1 MAKSTKKFSLDQL
14 KKQDRMVIRV
24 GRDGNVDRVIFPN
37 PVSVGLDAKGLRSA
51 LTVEGG
57 IKINP
62 EVPSNTSSTL
72 YNNSGKLY
80 YDGKP
85 VLVTDSSGNLLYD
98 IDTSK
103 LTLTGDLIATNIS
116 GSLTHLSDGT
126 SYIKAGERIG
136 ITTGS
141 DGSITITASAQQ
153 SGIKSSATIIA
164 VESNGPD
171 ELNGATLIIQDADT
185 HTVTFTYDTSL
196 AMASPQR
203 VSATAYKIGAS
214 DVNTAAK
221 HATAIHTAIALAKT
235 NGDLNTT
242 SAVSGVYVSLTQD
255 SPGTSGNNTISG
267 TSVSRSEVTIN
278 GFTGGADGAGDT
290 TAQYLT
296 LASSTKLSNERVFTA
311 GTGISTTD
319 GGAGST
325 YTVAVNTSTVPLL
338 GSNNTF
344 TGTNT
349 FSGEIKGTHQLLAD
363 GTDAFIAGSNVQI
376 TKNSAGSITIAA
388 TDTNT
393 DTTYTGG
400 DGIKLVGNTFT
411 ADLKSS
417 SGLKIESGQL
427 SFEATDIAGLGLLD
441 DGSDRLK
448 VDVASNRGIG
458 FSNNQLVVNL
468 LDIGGSGLGVT
479 SDKLVIDDNIV
490 ATVSGSTFTGGVK
503 FDSGLTG
510 SLASL
515 PSGKSFIAGG
525 NDITVTTASDGQVI
539 ITSNASINNSYTAGQ
554 GLTVAGYQFSLR
566 TDITVTV
573 SSNKFVI
580 DGASAPTIAA
590 SKDGVYYFDV
600 SHSSNA
606 GKVLRFSTTKDGTHS
621 GGSEYTTGVASSGTP
636 GSINAYVQLTTNQA
650 TPDTL
655 YYFNAST
662 ANYGNAL
669 VTSPSSVGS
678 VTDSTTY
685 QGGVIFNQG
694 LTGSLQKLTSGET
707 YLRGTGAVT
716 VTTGANG
723 QVVIHS
729 DGDIASVTAAS
740 GLTGGGSSGAVT
752 LGIDNSVLATISGS
766 TFTGPTLH
774 SAGLSGSLTQL
785 TDGKSYIVG
794 GNNITVAS
802 SSNGQITISTAG
814 GVGGTTY
821 TAGNGLDLDGA
832 SFTLDLKSGGGLKID
847 STELAINDD
856 IVATVSGT
864 TFTGAT
870 KFSQGLSG
878 SLTHLADGTSFL
890 RAGSSLKI
898 TTGSSGFVTVDIADA
913 GIQIGP
919 AEDSVYSDGLFTDF
933 AQTTRVGT
941 AIDRFN
947 EILKSLAPGA
957 APNLDNIDCNDS
969 GVSAKLSF
977 GAAQSISGYTNSA
990 TTAGFSAIDINGTYS
1005 SATSGNNLRRGVFNG
1020 STVIDGDLNEDVAAD
1035 THSNSQVNYPANA
1048 FGNADQG
1055 TLKLEVNGSVVHS
1068 VVLTGSD
1075 LGHIGTGNPGSGS
1088 GSSLNSNSSGFVSL
1102 SATGSSKFEDAAALL
1117 LFQHRTGKYQ
1127 IGTADQ
1133 RNGWNYARVVHT
1145 ISGTDTTTNY
1155 VEWVNDSNSQELT
1168 LEGQAFDT
1176 VATSGLKQLSGVKY
1190 FTGATAQYRARIY
1203 NAYRNVYSSNNITF
1217 TTSNCSIAAQSMPAI
1232 NNGAGEDQTK
1242 ALHITGS
1249 ATVTATSLMN
1259 GNIST
1264 SLNVSHPLK
1273 SNLSGAGSRTV
1284 SGLLIYNLSNTSTAT
1299 SETFRAENYRVISG
1313 SYNTQASVTAGSN
1326 EWDSTMYI
1334 TGSGTGQENGLMFY
1348 NQTLVSP
1355 KQGINSG
1362 DFRKSSEGGIITYGP
1377 PDNVNYSSV
1386 SGTRTFYRYFQ
1397 NTTGGS
1403 KTDANITINGSSTTI
1418 VPRATNLSTGNIHVL
1433 FKLPLSSAN
1442 FQTGWMDMA
1451 VAFQTG
1457 QTSDGD
1463 GCLVGSLDSSLN
1475 ATNQITFGTNSVRDN
1490 EYILVMIEAD
1500 ASWTGDISSISLS
1513 WV

>member
-37 PVSVGLDAKGLRSA
+37 PVSVGLDAKGLRST

-57 IKINP
+57 IKLNP
-62 EVPSNTSSTL
+62 EVPNNTTSVL

-80 YDGKP
+80 YDGRQ
-85 VLVTDSSGNLLYD
+85 VLVTDESGNLLYD
-98 IDTSK
+98 VDASK
-103 LTLTGDLIATNIS
+103 LTLTGDLVATNIS

-126 SYIKAGERIG
+126 SYIKAGNRISVQ
-136 ITTGS
+136 TGS
-141 DGSITITASAQQ
+141 DGSITITADVQSA
-153 SGIKSSATIIA
+153 
-164 VESNGPD
+164 
-171 ELNGATLIIQDADT
+171 
-185 HTVTFTYDTSL
+185 
-196 AMASPQR
+196 
-203 VSATAYKIGAS
+203 
-214 DVNTAAK
+214 
-221 HATAIHTAIALAKT
+221 
-235 NGDLNTT
+235 
-242 SAVSGVYVSLTQD
+242 
-255 SPGTSGNNTISG
+255 GT
-267 TSVSRSEVTIN
+267 
-278 GFTGGADGAGDT
+278 GFANP
-290 TAQYLT
+290 QYLT
-296 LASSTKLSNERVFTA
+296 LAASADLNNERVLTA
-311 GTGISTTD
+311 GTGITTTD
-319 GGAGST
+319 GGAGSA
-325 YTVAVNTSTVPLL
+325 YTVAVNTTTVPLL

-349 FSGEIKGTHQLLAD
+349 FSGEIKGSHQLLSD

-393 DTTYTGG
+393 DTQYSAG
-400 DGIKLVGNTFT
+400 DGTSLTGNTFSVDIKT
-411 ADLKSS
+411 T
-417 SGLKIESGQL
+417 SGLKIQGGQL
-427 SFEATDIAGLGLLD
+427 AFEADDVAGLGLSD

-468 LDIGGSGLGVT
+468 PDIGGSGLEIS

-503 FDSGLTG
+503 FNSGLTG

-525 NDITVTTASDGQVI
+525 NDITVTTASDGQVV
-539 ITSNASINNSYTAGQ
+539 ITSNAEINNSYTAGQ
-554 GLTVAGYQFSLR
+554 GLTVAGYEFALR

-573 SSNKFVI
+573 AANKFVI
-580 DGASAPTIAA
+580 DGSSAPTISA
-590 SKDGVYYFDV
+590 SKSGVYYFDV
-600 SHSSNA
+600 SDASNA
-606 GKVLRFSTTKDGTHS
+606 GKVLRFSTTKDGTHG
-621 GGSEYTTGVASSGTP
+621 GGSAYVTGVVSSGTP
-636 GSINAYVQLTTNQA
+636 GNANAYVQLTTNQA
-650 TPDTL
+650 TPNTL

-669 VTSPSSVGS
+669 LTSPSSVGAVS
-678 VTDSTTY
+678 ETTTY

-694 LTGSLQKLTSGET
+694 LTGSLQKLTSGIT

-716 VTTGANG
+716 VTTGTNG
-723 QVVIHS
+723 QVLIHS
-729 DGDIASVTAAS
+729 DGDITAVTAAS
-740 GLTGGGSSGAVT
+740 GLTGGGTTGAVT
-752 LGIDNSVLATISGS
+752 LGIDDNVLATISGS
-766 TFTGPTLH
+766 TFTGPTSH
-774 SAGLSGSLTQL
+774 TAGLSGSLTHL
-785 TDGKSYIVG
+785 TDGKSYLVAG
-794 GNNITVAS
+794 TNITIAS
-802 SSNGQITISTAG
+802 ASNGQVTISTAG
-814 GVGGTTY
+814 GVGGTSY

-832 SFTLDLKSGGGLKID
+832 SFTLDLKSAGGLIID

-864 TFTGAT
+864 NFTGAT
-870 KFSQGLSG
+870 KFSKGLSG
-878 SLTHLADGTSFL
+878 SLTHLSDGSSFL

-898 TTGSSGFVTVDIADA
+898 TTGSTGFVTLDIADT
-913 GIQIGP
+913 GVQIGP

-957 APNLDNIDCNDS
+957 APNLDNVDCNDT
-969 GVSAKLSF
+969 GVSAELSF
-977 GAAQSISGYTNSA
+977 GSSKSISGYTNTS
-990 TTAGFSAIDINGTYS
+990 TTAGFSATDINGTYAV
-1005 SATSGNNLRRGVFNG
+1005 ATSGNNLKRGVFNG
-1020 STVIDGDLNEDVAAD
+1020 ATVIDGDLNEDVAAD

-1055 TLKLEVNGSVVHS
+1055 TLKLEVNGAVIHS
-1068 VVLTGSD
+1068 VVLTGSG
-1075 LGHIGTGNPGSGS
+1075 LGHIGTGNPGNGS
-1088 GSSLNSNSSGFVSL
+1088 GSSLNSNSSGFSSL
-1102 SATGSSKFEDAAALL
+1102 SATGSSKFEDSAALL

-1133 RNGWNYARVVHT
+1133 RTGWNYARIVHT
-1145 ISGTDTTTNY
+1145 ISGSDTTTNY
-1155 VEWVNDSNSQELT
+1155 IEWVNDTNSQELT

-1176 VATSGLKQLSGVKY
+1176 VATTGLNHLSGVKY
-1190 FTGATAQYRARIY
+1190 FTGATAKYRARVY

-1217 TTSNCSIAAQSMPAI
+1217 TTTNCSVSAQSMPEI
-1232 NNGAGEDQTK
+1232 NHGAGEDQGK
-1242 ALHITGS
+1242 VLHITGT
-1249 ATVTATSLMN
+1249 ATVSATSLLN

-1264 SLNVSHPLK
+1264 ALNVSHPLK
-1273 SNLSGAGSRTV
+1273 SNLSSAGSRTV

-1299 SETFRAENYRVISG
+1299 SETFRAENYRLISG
-1313 SYNTQASVTAGSN
+1313 SYNAQANVTAGSN
-1326 EWDSTMYI
+1326 TWNSVMHI
-1334 TGSGTGQENGLMFY
+1334 TGSVTGQENGLMFY
-1348 NQTLVSP
+1348 NQKLVSP
-1355 KQGINSG
+1355 KQGVNSG
-1362 DFRKSSEGGIITYGP
+1362 DFRNSADGGSITYGP
-1377 PDNVNYSSV
+1377 ADNVNYSTV

-1433 FKLPLSSAN
+1433 FKLPLSSAS

-1463 GCLVGSLDSSLN
+1463 GCLVGSFDSSLN

-1500 ASWTGDISSISLS
+1500 AAWSGDISAISLS